1 MKDLV
6 HPTRVALTGK
16 RVGPGLFE
24 TMEVLGKDKVCQRLS
39 KLIDYWTQGGS
50 DA

>member
-6 HPTRVALTGK
+6 HPTRIALTGK
-16 RVGPGLFE
+16 RIGPGLFE

-39 KLIDYWTQGGS
+39 KLIDYWKQGGP